1 MALRDSFEN
10 SSNRLTSLRSDLF
23 LSYCSRFTYPLAMIS
38 FYFFEDV
45 LRHKTLERLL
55 KTVDL
60 LPWCNLSTE
69 LGPGFPG
76 ASWGKSA
83 PIEPSMRIGRLS
95 PHLFDLQCPPW
106 PQFSR
111 FYVGDNNIVLVLQ
124 IVILSWCCRKNR
136 CSVLCIQQE
145 NKWQL
150 SLLNSLQCLVK
161 STTPSKCSIN
171 GYGDG

>member
-23 LSYCSRFTYPLAMIS
+23 LSYCSLFTFPLATIS

-45 LRHKTLERLL
+45 LGQKTLERLL

-69 LGPGFPG
+69 LGP
-76 ASWGKSA
+76 SWGKSA
-83 PIEPSMRIGRLS
+83 PIEPSLRIGRLS

-111 FYVGDNNIVLVLQ
+111 FYMGDNNVVLVLQ
-124 IVILSWCCRKNR
+124 K
-136 CSVLCIQQE
+136 
-145 NKWQL
+145 
-150 SLLNSLQCLVK
+150 
-161 STTPSKCSIN
+161 
-171 GYGDG
+171 